1 MKKTY
6 KLSIILILIIA
17 LTLLSSCNVDSNF
30 GLFQMAGESPKKASY
45 NLYKIIGKADK
56 NYIVTSDKGVFI
68 FTPDKNS
75 ETLNENKKTLLNGTI
90 ASSSVLFA
98 TFNSGEM
105 SVVYY
110 DEDNSKYYRVTDSSN
125 KSEEYTDFDGG
136 KYKLV
141 NSFYSIKDDKV
152 AITFENGYYYY
163 GSIDELRSENIK
175 KAANDNDLS
184 YISNGAFYD
193 GENYIYTSDN
203 TSGKKVE
210 KKVYGYL
217 GGENYVYSDGSIS
230 NIEGNIE
237 TPTQSLTTIYTDNTT
252 SYIIV
257 NGSTDLYIVNDG
269 KVTQKTC
276 QGLEN
281 LTVIGIISASESA
294 VDVITSSGGTKNLNL
309 INATI
314 DEFN

>member
-1 MKKTY
+1 
-6 KLSIILILIIA
+6 
-17 LTLLSSCNVDSNF
+17 
-30 GLFQMAGESPKKASY
+30 MAGESPKKASY
-45 NLYKIIGKADK
+45 NLYKIIGKADN

-68 FTPDKNS
+68 FTPAKKS

-90 ASSSVLFA
+90 ASSVLFA

-163 GSIDELRSENIK
+163 GSVDELRSDNIK
-175 KAANDNDLS
+175 KADGYDSNLI
-184 YISNGAFYD
+184 YISNGAFWGD
-193 GENYIYTSDN
+193 NNKIYTQENSDGV
-203 TSGKKVE
+203 SVE
-210 KKVYGYL
+210 QKVYGYL
-217 GGENYVYSDGSIS
+217 AQDYYIYSDGSI
-230 NIEGNIE
+230 NGIEGKISS
-237 TPTQSLTTIYTDNTT
+237 PTQSLTDIYTSSGV

-257 NGSTDLYIVNDG
+257 NGSTDLYIVKDG

-276 QGLEN
+276 QGLES
-281 LTVIGIISASESA
+281 LTVIGIKNADENT
-294 VDVITSSGGTKNLNL
+294 VTVITSSGGTKNLNL
-309 INATI
+309 VNGTI
-314 DEFN
+314 DDFN

>member
-1 MKKTY
+1 
-6 KLSIILILIIA
+6 
-17 LTLLSSCNVDSNF
+17 
-30 GLFQMAGESPKKASY
+30 MAGESPKKASY
-45 NLYKIIGKADK
+45 NLYKIIGKADN

-68 FTPDKNS
+68 FTPGKDS
-75 ETLNENKKTLLNGTI
+75 EILNENKKTLLNGTI

-98 TFNSGEM
+98 TFNGGEM

-163 GSIDELRSENIK
+163 GSVDELRSDNIK
-175 KAANDNDLS
+175 KADGYDSNLI
-184 YISNGAFYD
+184 YISNGAFWGD
-193 GENYIYTSDN
+193 NNKIYTQENSDGV
-203 TSGKKVE
+203 SVE
-210 KKVYGYL
+210 QKVYGYL
-217 GGENYVYSDGSIS
+217 AQDNYIYSDGSI
-230 NIEGNIE
+230 NGIEGKISS
-237 TPTQSLTTIYTDNTT
+237 PTQSLTDIYTSSGV

-257 NGSTDLYIVNDG
+257 NGSTDLYIVKDG